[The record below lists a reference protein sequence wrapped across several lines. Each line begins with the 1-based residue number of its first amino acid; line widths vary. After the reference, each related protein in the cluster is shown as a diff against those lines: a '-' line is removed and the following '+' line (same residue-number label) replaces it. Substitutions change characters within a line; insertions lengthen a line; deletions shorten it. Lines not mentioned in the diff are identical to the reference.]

1 MIRLFGSFFALAAA
15 AGQIALRRY
24 FFGRP
29 SRLAQRWRK
38 ASRRS
43 HAYHKLHNSMALA
56 AAEARAAAAEE
67 ELEVLREALA
77 ASAPSNASNDN
88 ELIKALERERD
99 AALDARDAAEE
110 ARAKAERQLSQ
121 SIDSVKDGAKGA
133 LSQLQKDA
141 KTNEAA
147 AVKKAVDDVKVE
159 AKKKIAAVK
168 EKLKAVQDFAKKRD
182 EECKAAE
189 LKLASLEEAKATALD
204 DVKAQ
209 LRHAQTQR
217 DDALRQARTTP
228 AVAPVIPQK
237 GGDDARLRAALD
249 ALDNERDANARLRAD
264 FERYKRRSNKVLR
277 GAKKPQGKDAG
288 AAAADKAV
296 VIAADA
302 AIAASRTS
310 AAAQKEAQAAMT
322 SAVKVAARLAHAK
335 AAEAKRKAR
344 LAIQAAQKRPVAP
357 PPAPATPEAPPP
369 PDEPEPAAGDGWGD
383 DGAVEDPPPT
393 PAPAPAAPAGEGWDD
408 DDDRPEAPGLVARML
423 DAEISLPFFRRG
435 GGSS

>member
-1 MIRLFGSFFALAAA
+1 
-15 AGQIALRRY
+15 
-24 FFGRP
+24 
-29 SRLAQRWRK
+29 
-38 ASRRS
+38 
-43 HAYHKLHNSMALA
+43 MALA

-67 ELEVLREALA
+67 ELEVLRDALA
-77 ASAPSNASNDN
+77 ASAPSNNTKDDN

-133 LSQLQKDA
+133 LSQLQRDA
-141 KTNEAA
+141 KTEKDN
-147 AVKKAVDDVKVE
+147 AVKKAVEDVKIE

-217 DDALRQARTTP
+217 DDALRQARTP
-228 AVAPVIPQK
+228 VAAAPVVPQK

-288 AAAADKAV
+288 AAAADRAALV
-296 VIAADA
+296 AADA

-310 AAAQKEAQAAMT
+310 AAAQKEAQDAMT

-344 LAIQAAQKRPVAP
+344 LAIQAAQKKPAAP

-369 PDEPEPAAGDGWGD
+369 PSEEPEPAAGDGWGD

-435 GGSS
+435 GSN

>member
-1 MIRLFGSFFALAAA
+1 
-15 AGQIALRRY
+15 
-24 FFGRP
+24 
-29 SRLAQRWRK
+29 
-38 ASRRS
+38 
-43 HAYHKLHNSMALA
+43 MALA
-56 AAEARAAAAEE
+56 AAEARATAAEE

-141 KTNEAA
+141 KTDKDA
-147 AVKKAVDDVKVE
+147 AVKKAVEDVKVE

-189 LKLASLEEAKATALD
+189 AKLAEAEASRTTALD

-209 LRHAQTQR
+209 LRHAQTQC
-217 DDALRQARTTP
+217 DDALRQARTPVVATP
-228 AVAPVIPQK
+228 TPQK
-237 GGDDARLRAALD
+237 GDDARLRAALD

-277 GAKKPQGKDAG
+277 GAKKPRGKDAG
-288 AAAADKAV
+288 AAAADRATLV
-296 VIAADA
+296 AADA

-310 AAAQKEAQAAMT
+310 AAAQKQAQDAMT

-344 LAIQAAQKRPVAP
+344 LAIQAAQKRPAAP
-357 PPAPATPEAPPP
+357 P
-369 PDEPEPAAGDGWGD
+369 
-383 DGAVEDPPPT
+383 

>member
-1 MIRLFGSFFALAAA
+1 
-15 AGQIALRRY
+15 
-24 FFGRP
+24 
-29 SRLAQRWRK
+29 
-38 ASRRS
+38 
-43 HAYHKLHNSMALA
+43 MALA
-56 AAEARAAAAEE
+56 AAEARAQAAEE
-67 ELEVLREALA
+67 ELEVLRDALA

-88 ELIKALERERD
+88 ALITALERERD

-141 KTNEAA
+141 KNEQAA

-182 EECKAAE
+182 DECKAAE
-189 LKLASLEEAKATALD
+189 AKLASVEEAKATALD

-217 DDALRQARTTP
+217 DDALRQARTP
-228 AVAPVIPQK
+228 VVAAPVLPQK

-277 GAKKPQGKDAG
+277 GAKKPRGNDAG
-288 AAAADKAV
+288 AAAADRAAL
-296 VIAADA
+296 IAADA

-310 AAAQKEAQAAMT
+310 AAASKQAQDAMT

-369 PDEPEPAAGDGWGD
+369 PSEEPEPAAGDGWGD

-393 PAPAPAAPAGEGWDD
+393 PAPAPAAAPAGEGWDDD

-435 GGSS
+435 SGSS

>member
-1 MIRLFGSFFALAAA
+1 
-15 AGQIALRRY
+15 
-24 FFGRP
+24 
-29 SRLAQRWRK
+29 
-38 ASRRS
+38 
-43 HAYHKLHNSMALA
+43 MALA

-77 ASAPSNASNDN
+77 ASAPSSASNDN
-88 ELIKALERERD
+88 DLIKALERERD

-133 LSQLQKDA
+133 LSQLQRDA

-147 AVKKAVDDVKVE
+147 AVKKAVDDVKIE

-182 EECKAAE
+182 DECKAAE
-189 LKLASLEEAKATALD
+189 AKLAQAEASKTTALD

-228 AVAPVIPQK
+228 VAAAPVLPQK

-277 GAKKPQGKDAG
+277 GAKKPRGNDAG
-288 AAAADKAV
+288 AKAADRAALV
-296 VIAADA
+296 AADA

-310 AAAQKEAQAAMT
+310 AAATKAAQDAMT

-344 LAIQAAQKRPVAP
+344 LAIQAAQKK
-357 PPAPATPEAPPP
+357 PAAPPP
-369 PDEPEPAAGDGWGD
+369 PPKTPEVAAPPAPSEEPEPAAGDGWGD
-383 DGAVEDPPPT
+383 DGAVDDPPPT
-393 PAPAPAAPAGEGWDD
+393 PAPAPAEAPAGEGWDD

>member
-1 MIRLFGSFFALAAA
+1 
-15 AGQIALRRY
+15 
-24 FFGRP
+24 
-29 SRLAQRWRK
+29 
-38 ASRRS
+38 
-43 HAYHKLHNSMALA
+43 MALA
-56 AAEARAAAAEE
+56 AAEARATAAEE
-67 ELEVLREALA
+67 ELEVLRDALA

-141 KTNEAA
+141 KTEQAA

-182 EECKAAE
+182 DECKAAE
-189 LKLASLEEAKATALD
+189 AKLAEAEASRTTALD

-217 DDALRQARTTP
+217 DDALRQARTP
-228 AVAPVIPQK
+228 VVAAPVLPQE

-288 AAAADKAV
+288 AAAADRAALV
-296 VIAADA
+296 AADA

-310 AAAQKEAQAAMT
+310 AAASKQAQDAMT

-344 LAIQAAQKRPVAP
+344 LAIQAAQKKPAAP

-383 DGAVEDPPPT
+383 DGAVDDPPPT
-393 PAPAPAAPAGEGWDD
+393 PAPAPAPAEPAGEGWDD

-435 GGSS
+435 GSN

>member
-1 MIRLFGSFFALAAA
+1 
-15 AGQIALRRY
+15 
-24 FFGRP
+24 
-29 SRLAQRWRK
+29 
-38 ASRRS
+38 
-43 HAYHKLHNSMALA
+43 MALA

-67 ELEVLREALA
+67 ELEVLRDALA
-77 ASAPSNASNDN
+77 ASAPSNTSNDN
-88 ELIKALERERD
+88 ALITALERERD

-110 ARAKAERQLSQ
+110 ARAKAERQLSN
-121 SIDSVKDGAKGA
+121 SVDAVKDGAKGA
-133 LSQLQKDA
+133 LSQLQKDS
-141 KTNEAA
+141 KTEKDA
-147 AVKKAVDDVKVE
+147 AVKKAVDDVKIE

-168 EKLKAVQDFAKKRD
+168 DKLKAVQDFAKKRD

-189 LKLASLEEAKATALD
+189 LKLASLEEAKTTALD

-217 DDALRQARTTP
+217 DDALRQARTP
-228 AVAPVIPQK
+228 VAAPVPVAQK
-237 GGDDARLRAALD
+237 GDDARLRAALD

-288 AAAADKAV
+288 AKAADRAALV
-296 VIAADA
+296 AADA
-302 AIAASRTS
+302 AIAAALT
-310 AAAQKEAQAAMT
+310 AAAASKKAQDAMT

-344 LAIQAAQKRPVAP
+344 LAIQAAQKQAAP
-357 PPAPATPEAPPP
+357 PPAPKTPEVAAPPP
-369 PDEPEPAAGDGWGD
+369 PSEEPEPAAGDGWGD
-383 DGAVEDPPPT
+383 DGAIDEPPPT
-393 PAPAPAAPAGEGWDD
+393 PAPAPAEPAGEGWDD

-435 GGSS
+435 GSN

>member
-1 MIRLFGSFFALAAA
+1 
-15 AGQIALRRY
+15 
-24 FFGRP
+24 
-29 SRLAQRWRK
+29 
-38 ASRRS
+38 
-43 HAYHKLHNSMALA
+43 MALA

-67 ELEVLREALA
+67 ELEVLRDALA

-88 ELIKALERERD
+88 DLIKALERERD

-147 AVKKAVDDVKVE
+147 AVKKAVEDVKVE

-189 LKLASLEEAKATALD
+189 AKLAQSEAARTTALD

-217 DDALRQARTTP
+217 DDALRQARTP
-228 AVAPVIPQK
+228 VAAPVLPQK

-288 AAAADKAV
+288 AAAADRAALV
-296 VIAADA
+296 AADA

-310 AAAQKEAQAAMT
+310 AAAQKQAQDAMT

-357 PPAPATPEAPPP
+357 PPAPATPEAPPAP
-369 PDEPEPAAGDGWGD
+369 SEEPEPAAGDGWGD
-383 DGAVEDPPPT
+383 DGAVDDPPPT
-393 PAPAPAAPAGEGWDD
+393 PAPAPAVAPAGEGWDD

>member
-1 MIRLFGSFFALAAA
+1 MAGRRLK
-15 AGQIALRRY
+15 QEQQ
-24 FFGRP
+24 P
-29 SRLAQRWRK
+29 PRK
-38 ASRRS
+38 NSKYCA
-43 HAYHKLHNSMALA
+43 KLWLPAP
-56 AAEARAAAAEE
+56 RAT
-67 ELEVLREALA
+67 
-77 ASAPSNASNDN
+77 PPNDN

-189 LKLASLEEAKATALD
+189 AKLAQAEASRTTALD

-217 DDALRQARTTP
+217 DDALRQARTP
-228 AVAPVIPQK
+228 VVAAPVPVPQK
-237 GGDDARLRAALD
+237 GDDARLRAALD

-277 GAKKPQGKDAG
+277 GAKKPPREGRRPRSG
-288 AAAADKAV
+288 RAALV
-296 VIAADA
+296 AADA
-302 AIAASRTS
+302 AIAA
-310 AAAQKEAQAAMT
+310 AAAPRR
-322 SAVKVAARLAHAK
+322 RLK
-335 AAEAKRKAR
+335 QLKTR
-344 LAIQAAQKRPVAP
+344 
-357 PPAPATPEAPPP
+357 
-369 PDEPEPAAGDGWGD
+369 
-383 DGAVEDPPPT
+383 
-393 PAPAPAAPAGEGWDD
+393 
-408 DDDRPEAPGLVARML
+408 
-423 DAEISLPFFRRG
+423 
-435 GGSS
+435 

>member
-1 MIRLFGSFFALAAA
+1 
-15 AGQIALRRY
+15 
-24 FFGRP
+24 
-29 SRLAQRWRK
+29 
-38 ASRRS
+38 
-43 HAYHKLHNSMALA
+43 MALA
-56 AAEARAAAAEE
+56 AAEARATAAEE
-67 ELEVLREALA
+67 ELEVLRDALA

-133 LSQLQKDA
+133 LSQLQRDA
-141 KTNEAA
+141 KTDKDA

-189 LKLASLEEAKATALD
+189 AKLAEAEASRTTALD

-228 AVAPVIPQK
+228 VVAAPTPQK
-237 GGDDARLRAALD
+237 GDDARLRAALD

-288 AAAADKAV
+288 AAAADRAALV
-296 VIAADA
+296 AADA

-310 AAAQKEAQAAMT
+310 AAAQKQAQDAMT

-344 LAIQAAQKRPVAP
+344 LAIQAAQKRPAAP
-357 PPAPATPEAPPP
+357 PVP
-369 PDEPEPAAGDGWGD
+369 
-383 DGAVEDPPPT
+383 
-393 PAPAPAAPAGEGWDD
+393 
-408 DDDRPEAPGLVARML
+408 R
-423 DAEISLPFFRRG
+423 
-435 GGSS
+435 

>member
-1 MIRLFGSFFALAAA
+1 
-15 AGQIALRRY
+15 
-24 FFGRP
+24 
-29 SRLAQRWRK
+29 
-38 ASRRS
+38 
-43 HAYHKLHNSMALA
+43 MALA

-77 ASAPSNASNDN
+77 ASAPSSASNDN
-88 ELIKALERERD
+88 DLIKALERERD

-141 KTNEAA
+141 KTSEAA
-147 AVKKAVDDVKVE
+147 AVKKAVEDVKIE

-168 EKLKAVQDFAKKRD
+168 DKLRAVQDFAKKRD
-182 EECKAAE
+182 DECKAAE
-189 LKLASLEEAKATALD
+189 AKYAEAEASRTTALD

-228 AVAPVIPQK
+228 VAAAPVLPQK

-277 GAKKPQGKDAG
+277 GAKKPRGNDAS
-288 AAAADKAV
+288 AKAADRAALV
-296 VIAADA
+296 AADA

-310 AAAQKEAQAAMT
+310 AAATKAAQDAMT
-322 SAVKVAARLAHAK
+322 SVVKVAARLAHAK

-344 LAIQAAQKRPVAP
+344 LAIQAAQKKPAAP

-369 PDEPEPAAGDGWGD
+369 PAEFEPAAGDGWGD
-383 DGAVEDPPPT
+383 DGAVDDPPPT
-393 PAPAPAAPAGEGWDD
+393 PAPAPAAPAGEGWDDD

-435 GGSS
+435 GSN

>member
-1 MIRLFGSFFALAAA
+1 
-15 AGQIALRRY
+15 
-24 FFGRP
+24 
-29 SRLAQRWRK
+29 
-38 ASRRS
+38 
-43 HAYHKLHNSMALA
+43 MALA

-67 ELEVLREALA
+67 ELEVLRDALA

-88 ELIKALERERD
+88 DLIKALERERD

-147 AVKKAVDDVKVE
+147 AVKKAVEDVKVE

-189 LKLASLEEAKATALD
+189 AKLAQSEAARTTALD

-217 DDALRQARTTP
+217 DDALRQARTP
-228 AVAPVIPQK
+228 VAAPVLPQK

-277 GAKKPQGKDAG
+277 GAKKPRGND
-288 AAAADKAV
+288 AAAKAADRAALV
-296 VIAADA
+296 AADA
-302 AIAASRTS
+302 AITASRTS
-310 AAAQKEAQAAMT
+310 AAATQAAQNAMT

-357 PPAPATPEAPPP
+357 PPAPATPEAPPAP
-369 PDEPEPAAGDGWGD
+369 SEEPEPAAGDGWGD
-383 DGAVEDPPPT
+383 DGAVDDPPPT
-393 PAPAPAAPAGEGWDD
+393 PAPAPAVAPAGEGWDD